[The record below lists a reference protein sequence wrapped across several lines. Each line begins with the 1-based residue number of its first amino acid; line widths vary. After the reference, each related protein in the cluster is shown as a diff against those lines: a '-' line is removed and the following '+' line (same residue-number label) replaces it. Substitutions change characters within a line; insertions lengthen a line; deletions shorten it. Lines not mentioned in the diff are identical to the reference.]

1 MNLWESVQVALE
13 GLAANKLRSALTM
26 LGVIIGVFAVIAMLA
41 IAEGARTSMMS
52 NIQSM
57 GTDVVMIFAGG
68 GGHGGGPARGGFG
81 SVQSLALEDAYAIA
95 KQCPSVLKVAPEAG
109 SSAQVKF
116 RNQNTNTQVLGT
128 TADYP
133 SVRSY
138 KVTDGR
144 FFSTSEVRASQKV
157 AVIGYD
163 TAKELFDQM
172 TPVGKDVRIK
182 GVRFRIIG
190 VLAQKGS
197 QGGFGNPDDQ
207 ILIPITTAMRRLFG
221 LEYVR
226 MISAQATASDTLLAA
241 SDEITQLLR
250 KRHRLTANSEED
262 DFRIMTQTEFMAFA
276 NQAAGIF
283 TFLLGGVAALS
294 LLVGGIGIMNI
305 MLVSVTE
312 RTREIGI
319 RMALGAR
326 RRDILLQFVVESVV
340 LSLAGGAIGVL
351 LGLLLVAMAGAFAQE
366 TLGSTPI
373 VSLSSILLSFGF
385 SAFVGIF
392 FGIYPAQKAARLDP
406 IDALRYE

>member
-41 IAEGARTSMMS
+41 IAEGARVQMMS

-57 GTDVVMIFAGG
+57 GTDVVMVFSGG
-68 GGHGGGPARGGFG
+68 GGRGGGPARGGFG
-81 SVQSLALEDAYAIA
+81 SSQSLTLDDAYAIA
-95 KQCPSVLKVAPEAG
+95 DECPSVLKVAPEAG
-109 SSAQVKF
+109 SNAQVKY
-116 RNQNTNTQVLGT
+116 RNVNTNTQVLGT

-133 SVRSY
+133 SVRNY
-138 KVTDGR
+138 KVASGK
-144 FFSTSEVRASQKV
+144 FFSTSDVRSSSRV
-157 AVIGYD
+157 AVIGFD
-163 TAKELFDQM
+163 TATELFAQL
-172 TPVGKDVRIK
+172 TPVGKDIRIN
-182 GVRFRIIG
+182 GSRFRVIG

-207 ILIPITTAMRRLFG
+207 ILIPVTTSMNRLFG
-221 LEYVR
+221 LENVR
-226 MISAQATASDTLLAA
+226 MISARATSSDTLPQAQE
-241 SDEITQLLR
+241 EITQLLR
-250 KRHRLTANSEED
+250 KRHRLATDAED
-262 DFRIMTQTEFMAFA
+262 DFRIMTQTEFMSFA
-276 NQAAGIF
+276 NQAANIF
-283 TFLLGGVAALS
+283 SFLLGGVAALS

-326 RRDILLQFVVESVV
+326 RRDILLQFLVESVV
-340 LSLAGGAIGVL
+340 LSLAGGGIGVL
-351 LGLLLVAMAGAFAQE
+351 LGLLLVAWAGSFAAE
-366 TLGSTPI
+366 TLGSTPVVSMTSI
-373 VSLSSILLSFGF
+373 VLSFTF